1 MEALNTPAIE
11 TERLLLRRFRPE
23 DIPALFSIYGDR
35 EVNTYLPWRPLASC
49 QEAERLF
56 ENEYAVAYR
65 EPRGYRYAVCLKAD
79 DIPIGY
85 VHVDPEGARDLGYAL
100 SRAFWHQGIA
110 VEATRAA
117 AAQAKR
123 DGLPF
128 ITATH
133 DVNNP
138 RSGSVMRALDADP
151 EETLFVGDSSVDI
164 QTGHN
169 ARLMTC
175 GVTWGFRPR
184 ESLVEAGADRL
195 ADTVEELETIIMEG
209 PCA

>member
-56 ENEYAVAYR
+56 ENEYAAAYR
-65 EPRGYRYAVCLKAD
+65 EPRGYRYAVCLQAD

-110 VEATRAA
+110 VEAARAA
-117 AAQAKR
+117 AAQAKQ

-138 RSGSVMRALDADP
+138 RSGSVMRALGMRYQYTYREQWQPKDIPVTFRLYQLNLDGN
-151 EETLFVGDSSVDI
+151 ETRVYWKYWERYAV
-164 QTGHN
+164 HN
-169 ARLMTC
+169 IEDL
-175 GVTWGFRPR
+175 
-184 ESLVEAGADRL
+184 S
-195 ADTVEELETIIMEG
+195 
-209 PCA
+209 

>member
-1 MEALNTPAIE
+1 MEALNRPAIE

-56 ENEYAVAYR
+56 ENEYAAAYR

-110 VEATRAA
+110 VEAARAA
-117 AAQAKR
+117 AAQAKQ

-138 RSGSVMRALDADP
+138 RSGSVMRALGMRYQYTYREQWQPKDIPVTFRLYQLNLDGN
-151 EETLFVGDSSVDI
+151 ETRVYWKYWERYAVHYIEDLS
-164 QTGHN
+164 
-169 ARLMTC
+169 
-175 GVTWGFRPR
+175 
-184 ESLVEAGADRL
+184 
-195 ADTVEELETIIMEG
+195 
-209 PCA
+209 

>member
-56 ENEYAVAYR
+56 ENEYAAAYR

-110 VEATRAA
+110 VEAARA
-117 AAQAKR
+117 AAQAKQ

-138 RSGSVMRALDADP
+138 RSGSVMRALGMRYQYTYREQWQHKDIPVTFRLYQLNLDGN
-151 EETLFVGDSSVDI
+151 ETRVYWKYWERYAV
-164 QTGHN
+164 HN
-169 ARLMTC
+169 IEDL
-175 GVTWGFRPR
+175 
-184 ESLVEAGADRL
+184 S
-195 ADTVEELETIIMEG
+195 
-209 PCA
+209 

>member
-49 QEAERLF
+49 QETERLF
-56 ENEYAVAYR
+56 ENEYAAAYR

-110 VEATRAA
+110 VEAARAA
-117 AAQAKR
+117 AAQAKQ

-138 RSGSVMRALDADP
+138 RSGSVMRALGMRYQYTYREQWQPKDIPVTFRLYQLNLDGN
-151 EETLFVGDSSVDI
+151 ETRVYWKYWERYAVHYIEDLS
-164 QTGHN
+164 
-169 ARLMTC
+169 
-175 GVTWGFRPR
+175 
-184 ESLVEAGADRL
+184 
-195 ADTVEELETIIMEG
+195 
-209 PCA
+209 

>member
-49 QEAERLF
+49 QETERLF
-56 ENEYAVAYR
+56 ENEYAAAYR

-110 VEATRAA
+110 VEAARAA

-138 RSGSVMRALDADP
+138 RSGSVMRALGMRYQYTYREQWQPKDIPVTFRLYQLNLDGN
-151 EETLFVGDSSVDI
+151 ETRVYWKYWERYAVHYIEDLS
-164 QTGHN
+164 
-169 ARLMTC
+169 
-175 GVTWGFRPR
+175 
-184 ESLVEAGADRL
+184 
-195 ADTVEELETIIMEG
+195 
-209 PCA
+209 

>member
-56 ENEYAVAYR
+56 ENEYAAAYR

-110 VEATRAA
+110 VEAARAA
-117 AAQAKR
+117 AAQAKQ

-128 ITATH
+128 ITATP

-138 RSGSVMRALDADP
+138 RSGSVMRALGMRYQYTYREQWQPKDIPVTFRLYQLNLDGN
-151 EETLFVGDSSVDI
+151 ETRVYWKYWERYAVHYIEDLS
-164 QTGHN
+164 
-169 ARLMTC
+169 
-175 GVTWGFRPR
+175 
-184 ESLVEAGADRL
+184 
-195 ADTVEELETIIMEG
+195 
-209 PCA
+209 

>member
-56 ENEYAVAYR
+56 ENEYAAAYR

-85 VHVDPEGARDLGYAL
+85 VHVDPEGARYAL

-110 VEATRAA
+110 VEAARAA
-117 AAQAKR
+117 AAQAKQ

-138 RSGSVMRALDADP
+138 RSGSVMRALGMRYQYTYREQWQPKDIPVTFRLYQLNLDGN
-151 EETLFVGDSSVDI
+151 ETRVYWKYWERYAV
-164 QTGHN
+164 HN
-169 ARLMTC
+169 IEDL
-175 GVTWGFRPR
+175 
-184 ESLVEAGADRL
+184 S
-195 ADTVEELETIIMEG
+195 
-209 PCA
+209 

>member
-56 ENEYAVAYR
+56 ENEYAAAYR

-110 VEATRAA
+110 VEAARAA
-117 AAQAKR
+117 AAQAKQ

-128 ITATH
+128 IPATH

-138 RSGSVMRALDADP
+138 RSGSVMRALGMRYQYTYREQWQPKDIPVTFRLYQLNLDGN
-151 EETLFVGDSSVDI
+151 ETRVYWKYWERYAVHYIEDLS
-164 QTGHN
+164 
-169 ARLMTC
+169 
-175 GVTWGFRPR
+175 
-184 ESLVEAGADRL
+184 
-195 ADTVEELETIIMEG
+195 
-209 PCA
+209 

>member
-110 VEATRAA
+110 VEAARAA
-117 AAQAKR
+117 AAQAKQ

-138 RSGSVMRALDADP
+138 RSGSVMRALGMRYQYTYREQWQPKDIPVTFRLYQLNLDGN
-151 EETLFVGDSSVDI
+151 ETRVYWKYWERYAV
-164 QTGHN
+164 HN
-169 ARLMTC
+169 IEDL
-175 GVTWGFRPR
+175 
-184 ESLVEAGADRL
+184 S
-195 ADTVEELETIIMEG
+195 
-209 PCA
+209 

>member
-56 ENEYAVAYR
+56 ENEYAAAYR

-110 VEATRAA
+110 VEAARAA
-117 AAQAKR
+117 AAQAKQ

-138 RSGSVMRALDADP
+138 RSGSVMRAMGVRYQYTYREQWQPKDIPVTFRLYQLNLDGN
-151 EETLFVGDSSVDI
+151 ETRVYWKYWERYAVHYIEDLS
-164 QTGHN
+164 
-169 ARLMTC
+169 
-175 GVTWGFRPR
+175 
-184 ESLVEAGADRL
+184 
-195 ADTVEELETIIMEG
+195 
-209 PCA
+209 

>member
-56 ENEYAVAYR
+56 ENEYAAAYL

-110 VEATRAA
+110 VEAARAA
-117 AAQAKR
+117 AAQAKQ

-138 RSGSVMRALDADP
+138 RSGSVMRALGMRYQYTYREQWQPKDIPVTFRLYQLNLDGN
-151 EETLFVGDSSVDI
+151 ETRVYWKYWERYAV
-164 QTGHN
+164 HN
-169 ARLMTC
+169 IEDL
-175 GVTWGFRPR
+175 
-184 ESLVEAGADRL
+184 S
-195 ADTVEELETIIMEG
+195 
-209 PCA
+209 

>member
-56 ENEYAVAYR
+56 ENEYAAAYR

-110 VEATRAA
+110 VEAARAA
-117 AAQAKR
+117 AAQAKQ

-138 RSGSVMRALDADP
+138 RSGSVMRALGMRYQYTY
-151 EETLFVGDSSVDI
+151 EEQWQPKDI
-164 QTGHN
+164 PVTFRLYQLNLDGNETRVYWKYWERYAVHN
-169 ARLMTC
+169 IEDL
-175 GVTWGFRPR
+175 
-184 ESLVEAGADRL
+184 S
-195 ADTVEELETIIMEG
+195 
-209 PCA
+209 

>member
-56 ENEYAVAYR
+56 ENEYAAAYR

-138 RSGSVMRALDADP
+138 RSGSVMRALGMRYQYTYREQWQPKDIPVTFRLYQLNLDGN
-151 EETLFVGDSSVDI
+151 ETRVYWKYWERYAVHYIEDLS
-164 QTGHN
+164 
-169 ARLMTC
+169 
-175 GVTWGFRPR
+175 
-184 ESLVEAGADRL
+184 
-195 ADTVEELETIIMEG
+195 
-209 PCA
+209 

>member
-56 ENEYAVAYR
+56 ENEYAAAYR

-110 VEATRAA
+110 VEAARAA
-117 AAQAKR
+117 AAQAKQ

-138 RSGSVMRALDADP
+138 RSGSVTRALGMRYQYTYREQWQPKDIPVTFRLYQLNLDGN
-151 EETLFVGDSSVDI
+151 ETRVYWKYWERYAV
-164 QTGHN
+164 HN
-169 ARLMTC
+169 IEDL
-175 GVTWGFRPR
+175 
-184 ESLVEAGADRL
+184 S
-195 ADTVEELETIIMEG
+195 
-209 PCA
+209 

>member
-35 EVNTYLPWRPLASC
+35 EFNTYLPWRPLASC

-56 ENEYAVAYR
+56 ENEYAAAYR

-110 VEATRAA
+110 VEAARAA
-117 AAQAKR
+117 AAQAKQ

-138 RSGSVMRALDADP
+138 RSGSVMRALGMRYQYTYREQWQPKDIPVTFRLYQLNLDGN
-151 EETLFVGDSSVDI
+151 ETRVYWKYWERYAV
-164 QTGHN
+164 HN
-169 ARLMTC
+169 IEDL
-175 GVTWGFRPR
+175 
-184 ESLVEAGADRL
+184 S
-195 ADTVEELETIIMEG
+195 
-209 PCA
+209 

>member
-35 EVNTYLPWRPLASC
+35 EVNTYLPWRPLAFC

-56 ENEYAVAYR
+56 ENEYAAAYR

-110 VEATRAA
+110 VEAARAA
-117 AAQAKR
+117 AAQAKQ

-138 RSGSVMRALDADP
+138 RSGSVMRALGMRYQYTYREQWHPKDIPVTFRLYQLNLDGN
-151 EETLFVGDSSVDI
+151 ETRVYWKYWERYAVHYIEDLS
-164 QTGHN
+164 
-169 ARLMTC
+169 
-175 GVTWGFRPR
+175 
-184 ESLVEAGADRL
+184 
-195 ADTVEELETIIMEG
+195 
-209 PCA
+209 

>member
-56 ENEYAVAYR
+56 ENEYAAVYR

-110 VEATRAA
+110 VEAARAA
-117 AAQAKR
+117 AAQAKQ

-138 RSGSVMRALDADP
+138 RSGSVMRALGMRYQYTYREQWQPKDIPVTFRLYQLNLDGN
-151 EETLFVGDSSVDI
+151 ETRVYWKYWERYAV
-164 QTGHN
+164 HN
-169 ARLMTC
+169 IEDL
-175 GVTWGFRPR
+175 
-184 ESLVEAGADRL
+184 S
-195 ADTVEELETIIMEG
+195 
-209 PCA
+209 

>member
-49 QEAERLF
+49 QETERLF
-56 ENEYAVAYR
+56 ENEYAAAYR

-138 RSGSVMRALDADP
+138 RSGSVMRALGMRYQYTYREQWQHKDIPVTFRLYQLNLDGN
-151 EETLFVGDSSVDI
+151 ETRVYWKYWERYAV
-164 QTGHN
+164 HN
-169 ARLMTC
+169 IEDL
-175 GVTWGFRPR
+175 
-184 ESLVEAGADRL
+184 S
-195 ADTVEELETIIMEG
+195 
-209 PCA
+209 

>member
-49 QEAERLF
+49 QETERLF
-56 ENEYAVAYR
+56 ENEYAAAYR
-65 EPRGYRYAVCLKAD
+65 EPPGYRYAVCLKAD

-110 VEATRAA
+110 VEAARA
-117 AAQAKR
+117 AAQAKQ

-138 RSGSVMRALDADP
+138 RSGSVMRALGMRYQYTYREQWQHKDIPVTFRLYQLNLDGN
-151 EETLFVGDSSVDI
+151 ETRVYWKYWERYAV
-164 QTGHN
+164 HN
-169 ARLMTC
+169 IEDL
-175 GVTWGFRPR
+175 
-184 ESLVEAGADRL
+184 S
-195 ADTVEELETIIMEG
+195 
-209 PCA
+209 

>member
-23 DIPALFSIYGDR
+23 EIPALFSIYGDR

-56 ENEYAVAYR
+56 ENE
-65 EPRGYRYAVCLKAD
+65 YAVCLKAD

-110 VEATRAA
+110 VEAARAA
-117 AAQAKR
+117 AAQAKQ

-138 RSGSVMRALDADP
+138 RSGSVMRALGMRYQYTYREQWQPKDIPVTFRLYQLNLDGN
-151 EETLFVGDSSVDI
+151 ETRVYWKYWERYAVHYIEDLS
-164 QTGHN
+164 
-169 ARLMTC
+169 
-175 GVTWGFRPR
+175 
-184 ESLVEAGADRL
+184 
-195 ADTVEELETIIMEG
+195 
-209 PCA
+209 

>member
-56 ENEYAVAYR
+56 ENEYAAAYR

-110 VEATRAA
+110 VEAARAA
-117 AAQAKR
+117 AAQAKQ

-138 RSGSVMRALDADP
+138 RSGSVMRALGMRYQYTYREQWQPKDIPVTFRLYQLNLDGN
-151 EETLFVGDSSVDI
+151 ETRVYWKYWERYAVHYIEDLS
-164 QTGHN
+164 
-169 ARLMTC
+169 
-175 GVTWGFRPR
+175 
-184 ESLVEAGADRL
+184 
-195 ADTVEELETIIMEG
+195 
-209 PCA
+209 

>member
-56 ENEYAVAYR
+56 ENEYAAAYR

-110 VEATRAA
+110 VEAARAA
-117 AAQAKR
+117 AAQAKQ
-123 DGLPF
+123 DGLPS

-138 RSGSVMRALDADP
+138 RSGSVMRALGMRYQYTYREQWQPKDIPVTFRLYQLNLDGN
-151 EETLFVGDSSVDI
+151 ETRVYWKYWERYAV
-164 QTGHN
+164 HN
-169 ARLMTC
+169 IEDL
-175 GVTWGFRPR
+175 
-184 ESLVEAGADRL
+184 S
-195 ADTVEELETIIMEG
+195 
-209 PCA
+209 

>member
-56 ENEYAVAYR
+56 ENEYAAAYR

-110 VEATRAA
+110 VEAARAA

-138 RSGSVMRALDADP
+138 RSGSVMRALGMRYQYTYREQWQPKDIPVTFRLYQLNLDGN
-151 EETLFVGDSSVDI
+151 ETRVYWKYWERYAVHYIEDLS
-164 QTGHN
+164 
-169 ARLMTC
+169 
-175 GVTWGFRPR
+175 
-184 ESLVEAGADRL
+184 
-195 ADTVEELETIIMEG
+195 
-209 PCA
+209 